1 MSLTKATLL
10 EKTQPSK
17 PDHLGEFFG
26 LELYVKPVSELQRSR
41 RMAAMYDT
49 KKEQIRPEA
58 MQRARALTIIDHIC
72 DENGNSLFNDKDIND
87 VMGMES
93 HKVDLLCSAIEDWV
107 GAREKK
113 LLGK

>member
-10 EKTQPSK
+10 KKTQTSK

-26 LELYVKPVSELQRSR
+26 LDLYVKPVSELQRSR
-41 RMAAMYDT
+41 RMAAMYDS

-58 MQRARALTIIDHIC
+58 MQRARCLTIIDHIC
-72 DENGNSLFNDKDIND
+72 DKDGESVFNDKDIND
-87 VMGMES
+87 VMTMDS
-93 HKVDLLCSAIEDWV
+93 HKVDIITSAIEGWQ
-107 GAREKK
+107 AKREKK

>member
-10 EKTQPSK
+10 KNTQPSK
-17 PDHLGEFFG
+17 PDHLGKFFG
-26 LELYVKPVSELQRSR
+26 LDLYVKPVSELQRSR

-72 DENGNSLFNDKDIND
+72 NEEGENLFTDKDLND

-93 HKVDLLCSAIEDWV
+93 HKVDLLCTSIEEWV
-107 GAREKK
+107 SKREKK